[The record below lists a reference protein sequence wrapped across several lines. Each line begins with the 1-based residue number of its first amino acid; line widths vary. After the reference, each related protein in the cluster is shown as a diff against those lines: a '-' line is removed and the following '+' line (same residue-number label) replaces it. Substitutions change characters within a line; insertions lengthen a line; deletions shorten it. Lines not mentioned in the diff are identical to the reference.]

1 MPLFASPTLLVP
13 ASSRPEERSSPLTS
27 SLPAPPRERTPSSSR
42 LVIYKISISQVIG
55 YLIIIVIF
63 VSYRVPARL
72 VRLRDTSVL
81 PEFLTRTSSLSSAPR
96 DASSSAPEEEERR
109 VDTRHKLSLIP
120 SELLVLY
127 KEFLA
132 YRTCSWLIKLCHLL
146 LLYRL
151 SRIVTCYTCYA
162 VRDKMVI

>member
-1 MPLFASPTLLVP
+1 M
-13 ASSRPEERSSPLTS
+13 
-27 SLPAPPRERTPSSSR
+27 
-42 LVIYKISISQVIG
+42 
-55 YLIIIVIF
+55 
-63 VSYRVPARL
+63 
-72 VRLRDTSVL
+72 RLRDTSEP

-132 YRTCSWLIKLCHLL
+132 YKSCSWLIKLCHLL
-146 LLYRL
+146 LYRL
-151 SRIVTCYTCYA
+151 SRIVACYTCYA